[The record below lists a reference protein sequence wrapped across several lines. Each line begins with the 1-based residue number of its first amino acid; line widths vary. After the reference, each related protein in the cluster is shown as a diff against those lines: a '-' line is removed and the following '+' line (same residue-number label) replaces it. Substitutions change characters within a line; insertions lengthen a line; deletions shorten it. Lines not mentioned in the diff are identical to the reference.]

1 MTALETQFPMMANRQ
16 LFKSAILPGEDSVS
30 FPSPRTAQQNLP
42 GRLVSARFRL
52 SACIGQHIGDRHEQ
66 QDRAGVF
73 TSRRAAGC
81 ALAVVAD
88 GMGGRTGGALAAE
101 QVLTTSRALFDDF
114 NPAHQS
120 VADLL
125 AEIIRE
131 AHTVIQLTAAT
142 AEKEPHST
150 FAAMV
155 VQQDVVSWAHVGDSR
170 LYFFKGPK
178 LEFRTTDHSYVEHLV
193 KLGKLDREGASRHR
207 MGHVLT
213 SALGTEKP
221 PVVDFGET
229 RNIAPGDSFLLCT
242 DGLWHYFTDEE
253 LATMVA
259 GGAAREVSESLVEH
273 ARYRARGKGDNCTFA
288 LMKLLDPD
296 AAG

>member
-1 MTALETQFPMMANRQ
+1 MT
-16 LFKSAILPGEDSVS
+16 GEDGVIPFMSRGAMPTKL
-30 FPSPRTAQQNLP
+30 PSPLATK
-42 GRLVSARFRL
+42 RFRL
-52 SACIGQHIGDRHEQ
+52 SACIGQHIGDRKEQ

-73 TSRRAAGC
+73 TSKRATGC

-114 NPAHQS
+114 NPQHQS
-120 VADLL
+120 VTDLL
-125 AEIIRE
+125 SEIIRE

-155 VQQDVVSWAHVGDSR
+155 IQPDVASWAHVGDSR
-170 LYFFKGPK
+170 LYYFKGSR

-193 KLGKLDREGASRHR
+193 KLGKLDREGAARHK

-229 RNIAPGDSFLLCT
+229 RDIAPGDSFLLCT
-242 DGLWHYFTDEE
+242 DGLWHYFTDDE
-253 LATMVA
+253 LARMVTS
-259 GGAAREVSESLVEH
+259 GPARDVSESLVEH

-288 LMKLLDPD
+288 LLKLLEPES
-296 AAG
+296 GS

>member
-1 MTALETQFPMMANRQ
+1 MPSLRRTTPQH
-16 LFKSAILPGEDSVS
+16 LPS
-30 FPSPRTAQQNLP
+30 
-42 GRLVSARFRL
+42 RLGSARFLL
-52 SACIGQHIGDRHEQ
+52 SACIGQHIGDRREQ

-73 TSRRAAGC
+73 TSRRASGC

-101 QVLTTSRALFDDF
+101 QVLSTSRTLFDDF

-120 VADLL
+120 VPDLL

-131 AHTVIQLTAAT
+131 AHTVIQLTGAT

-155 VQQDVVSWAHVGDSR
+155 IQPDLVSWAHVGDSR
-170 LYFFKGPK
+170 LYYFKGSK
-178 LEFRTTDHSYVEHLV
+178 LEFRTTDHSYVEHLIRI
-193 KLGKLDREGASRHR
+193 GKLDREGAAHHR

-221 PVVDFGET
+221 PVIDFGET
-229 RNIAPGDSFLLCT
+229 RDIAAGDSFLLCT
-242 DGLWHYFTDEE
+242 DGLWHYFSDEE
-253 LATMVA
+253 LGQMVTA
-259 GGAAREVSESLVEH
+259 GSAREASESLIEH

-288 LMKLLDPD
+288 IVKLLEND
-296 AAG
+296 AA